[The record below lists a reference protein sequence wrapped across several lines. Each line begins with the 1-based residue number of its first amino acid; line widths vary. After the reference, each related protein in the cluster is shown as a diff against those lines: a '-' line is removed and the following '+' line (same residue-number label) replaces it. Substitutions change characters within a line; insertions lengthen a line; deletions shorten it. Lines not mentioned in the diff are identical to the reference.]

1 MWIENRLSTITPS
14 MPGSFMTGYA
24 GFGIADEQQGEFM
37 GKPPWMR
44 QTRDSAR
51 MGEWYLHMFG
61 ITLAGDWRPIAVLP
75 ILFGPGGIMP

>member
-1 MWIENRLSTITPS
+1 

-51 MGEWYLHMFG
+51 MG
-61 ITLAGDWRPIAVLP
+61 LP
-75 ILFGPGGIMP
+75 VAELFCFLK